1 MLVFCTP
8 HKNITYDPAYYP
20 RGDTMTIHREPFG
33 STPSGE
39 PIERITLDN
48 DHGMT
53 AHIVTFGATLTHLFT
68 PDRDGKAAD
77 IVWGFDKLDDYLQHN
92 HELYLGA
99 TIGRV
104 ANRIGQAKFTQDG
117 HTYRLAQNWGN
128 HHLHG
133 GTVGFYRVVW
143 HAHAQETQAGPDVT
157 LTFTS
162 RDGEEGYP
170 GNLEVSLRYSLSLD
184 NVLRLDYHATT
195 DRATPVNLTH
205 HSYFN
210 LCGHGGASSDM
221 SRDIRQHNMQ
231 IFAERVLHTDDELIP
246 TGDITHVDGTA
257 LDLRHKA
264 CLAERLDSDD
274 TNIRRFDGFDHCYL
288 LGGEGL
294 KRAAILSE
302 ASTGRRMEVVTDQP
316 ALQFYTG
323 NSLPGTVGK
332 NGVTYGKHTALCLES
347 QHYPDTPNHAHFP
360 SIILQPEQRYSHTTL
375 YKFSSH

>member
-1 MLVFCTP
+1 
-8 HKNITYDPAYYP
+8 
-20 RGDTMTIHREPFG
+20 MTIHREPFG

-39 PIERITLDN
+39 PVERITLDN
-48 DHGMT
+48 DNGMK
-53 AHIVTFGATLTHLFT
+53 AHIITFGATLTHLFT
-68 PDRDGKAAD
+68 PDRDGNPAD
-77 IVWGFDKLDDYLQHN
+77 IVWGFNSLDDYLAHN

-104 ANRIGQAKFTQDG
+104 ANRLGHASFMQDDK
-117 HTYRLAQNWGN
+117 TYSLAQNWGR

-133 GTVGFYRVVW
+133 GTVGFNRVVW

-157 LTFTS
+157 LTYTS

-170 GNLEVSLRYSLSLD
+170 GNLEVTLRYSLSHD

-210 LCGHGGASSDM
+210 LAGHSKA
-221 SRDIRQHNMQ
+221 DIRRHNVQ
-231 IFAERVLHTDDELIP
+231 IFAEQVLHTDDDLIP
-246 TGDITHVDGTA
+246 TGDMIDVEDTA
-257 LDLRHKA
+257 LDLRHQA
-264 CLAERLDSDD
+264 CLSDRLHSDD
-274 TNIRRFDGFDHCYL
+274 ANIRRFDGFDHCYV

-302 ASTGRRMEVVTDQP
+302 ESSGRRLEVVTDQP

-323 NSLPGTVGK
+323 NSLTGTAGK
-332 NGVTYGKHTALCLES
+332 QGIHYAKHTALCLET
-347 QHYPDTPNHAHFP
+347 QHYPDAPNHPDFP
-360 SIILQPEQRYSHTTL
+360 SITLQPHERYSHTTL
-375 YKFSSH
+375 YKFSTC